1 MKCSNYWRYFMVK
14 NLRPREVADAL
25 GIGLSTFW
33 LKAKTD
39 PDFPV
44 LISLGARTT
53 VVEEQDLQ
61 AYMQKLRD
69 RQATRDK
76 AKESSKSVVVP
87 A

>member
-1 MKCSNYWRYFMVK
+1 
-14 NLRPREVADAL
+14 
-25 GIGLSTFW
+25 
-33 LKAKTD
+33 
-39 PDFPV
+39 V
-44 LISLGARTT
+44 LISLGARTI